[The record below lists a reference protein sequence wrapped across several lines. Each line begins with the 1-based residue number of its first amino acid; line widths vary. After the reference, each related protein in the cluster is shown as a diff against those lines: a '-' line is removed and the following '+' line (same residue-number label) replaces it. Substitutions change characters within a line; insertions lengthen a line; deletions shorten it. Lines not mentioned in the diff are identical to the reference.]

1 MWANVAITSHMSR
14 DRLEKFAKKV
24 TAFYGPEMGVDLTQ
38 AEFGLKA
45 KHVEVP
51 TRWEYDLRHRNMA
64 APWRDI
70 GVLQWRDN
78 IATLHQLGDRG
89 AAITEHQKFDKILN
103 KDAPQ

>member
-24 TAFYGPEMGVDLTQ
+24 TAFYGPEMGVDLSH
-38 AEFGLKA
+38 AEFGIKA

-51 TRWEYDLRHRNMA
+51 TTWEYDLRHRNMA

-70 GVLQWRDN
+70 GMLSWGPDGVRLRVSELPSGAGHERN
-78 IATLHQLGDRG
+78 DRSG
-89 AAITEHQKFDKILN
+89 SGGLLR
-103 KDAPQ
+103 